1 MLQMGEN
8 PISEE
13 EFENFI
19 TVIIRFLVRFGVTY
33 FIYWV
38 MLYQRYFSVFQ
49 LTQKVSMTIK
59 VLVPSYNHNNNT
71 ITVKDS
77 VRDYAN
83 DAEDGLLHCRL
94 PGLESTELA
103 STE

>member
-1 MLQMGEN
+1 M
-8 PISEE
+8 I
-13 EFENFI
+13 
-19 TVIIRFLVRFGVTY
+19 
-33 FIYWV
+33 
-38 MLYQRYFSVFQ
+38 
-49 LTQKVSMTIK
+49 IK

-83 DAEDGLLHCRL
+83 DAEEDGFLHCRL

-103 STE
+103 

>member
-1 MLQMGEN
+1 
-8 PISEE
+8 
-13 EFENFI
+13 
-19 TVIIRFLVRFGVTY
+19 
-33 FIYWV
+33 
-38 MLYQRYFSVFQ
+38 
-49 LTQKVSMTIK
+49 MTIK
-59 VLVPSYNHNNNT
+59 VLVTSYNHNNNT

-103 STE
+103 

>member
-1 MLQMGEN
+1 
-8 PISEE
+8 
-13 EFENFI
+13 
-19 TVIIRFLVRFGVTY
+19 
-33 FIYWV
+33 
-38 MLYQRYFSVFQ
+38 
-49 LTQKVSMTIK
+49 MTIK

-94 PGLESTELA
+94 PGLESTDY
-103 STE
+103 

>member
-1 MLQMGEN
+1 
-8 PISEE
+8 
-13 EFENFI
+13 
-19 TVIIRFLVRFGVTY
+19 
-33 FIYWV
+33 
-38 MLYQRYFSVFQ
+38 
-49 LTQKVSMTIK
+49 MTIK